1 MSVYENDQ
9 GRPTLGFMFGLPG
22 EPLLRPPV
30 GMGRPES
37 APDGGALA
45 APLQPAWPP
54 VDPEVLVRGGAVA
67 APDPAPVDDP
77 LPPAA
82 ELAAELPVVDMRTC
96 PVDPEAARLISA
108 EVARFY
114 TALPYAF
121 ERGVPVVALA
131 DESETAMQSLR
142 LALAREARF
151 VRAGRLDL
159 VAAIAAAYA
168 EPRTPRAAAR
178 RFRVVVRLTNDE
190 LVDVAAFGAA
200 PEARVRAAELV
211 EQLARS
217 EDPWPFVRGRFLRPD
232 AVVSVDI
239 VEEAAA

>member
-1 MSVYENDQ
+1 MSVHEN

-22 EPLLRPPV
+22 EPLLRPPT
-30 GMGRPES
+30 GAARPES

-54 VDPEVLVRGGAVA
+54 VEPEVLVRGGVRV
-67 APDPAPVDDP
+67 APDPPPVDEP
-77 LPPAA
+77 PRPAA
-82 ELAAELPVVDMRTC
+82 ESGELPVVDMRRC
-96 PVDPEAARLISA
+96 AVDPEAARLISP

-121 ERGVPVVALA
+121 EQGVPLVALA

-142 LALAREARF
+142 LALGREARF

-159 VAAIAAAYA
+159 VAAIGSAYA
-168 EPRTPRAAAR
+168 GPRPPAIRY
-178 RFRVVVRLTNDE
+178 RVVVRLTTDE
-190 LVDVAAFGAA
+190 LVDVAAYGAA
-200 PEARVRAAELV
+200 PDAKTRAAELV
-211 EQLARS
+211 DQLARS
-217 EDPWPFVRGRFLRPD
+217 DDPWPFVRGRFLRPD

-239 VEEAAA
+239 VEEAAV